1 MCRITCASRSAG
13 LMDNS
18 WSVVLDE
25 GEENLSW
32 QSVMVCL
39 VGKLPA
45 VSGAAWTIPQKKHRT
60 RKSEGFGAS
69 LQSWTGT
76 QLSLQ
81 SPSAVGSML

>member
-32 QSVMVCL
+32 PSVMVCL
-39 VGKLPA
+39 PGKLPA
-45 VSGAAWTIPQKKHRT
+45 VFGAAWAITLKKAPNPQK
-60 RKSEGFGAS
+60 
-69 LQSWTGT
+69 
-76 QLSLQ
+76 
-81 SPSAVGSML
+81 